1 MTLQCESRA
10 ECAELT
16 AAIVS
21 SIRDLTKLRGGIA
34 YVSAWS
40 LARDGKV
47 IDDRRKYD

>member
-1 MTLQCESRA
+1 M
-10 ECAELT
+10 

-21 SIRDLTKLRGGIA
+21 TLRELTKLRGKVV
-34 YVSAWS
+34 YVPTSS